1 MIGFDIN
8 HTLLL
13 LPSSKETLVSKGSF
27 GETYSIAT
35 MPKSRFN
42 AVREKARA
50 SRHNPLHRKDGPS
63 NQDAKTDQ
71 MDAPLTLKPITGQNG
86 NTDVLP
92 VLKALPLP
100 NSASS
105 SSHEDALW
113 ALTSLNGF
121 WSTKSLR
128 NELLAPKHDIVSRIL
143 VQLRNGDDRPIEVRD
158 AASGCLRNL
167 CIEAAGKAR
176 KALESK
182 DSINVCIEEI
192 CNVARALGLLED
204 NGSEA
209 IPERR
214 LQNNAAQSFLS
225 KPKEEM
231 NRKERRHAAK
241 AEAAAAK
248 RQGLGKEEKLIGS
261 TENESM
267 NEDSTPTISAQDDYT
282 AIRCSHLNN
291 IAAVIW
297 CLAEMSPQAADEC
310 GRSAA
315 VLGRVFSQAARR
327 GVESLNNLQRGDTN
341 GTVDSATSGKV
352 DVGKKDQKVI
362 DKAWIEAST
371 TCLNAL
377 VTLSDSNAYACAAL
391 VGISKPE
398 LMSAIKGKGKV
409 AVIIDEEE
417 LTRVE
422 GQKNIQSLSF
432 AVEALHQ
439 FGASTDALIKPEGR
453 QLVSKGLL
461 ALATLRNIQSS
472 LPLQLRKTVKVET
485 TTGQIEILSDYE
497 SSVGLT
503 AIQQT
508 LLQYVSTGTKTEDAS
523 NVNLALEV
531 LAELVGDRE
540 RWNVFAP
547 SSVSKTDDLV
557 VDEEDSEDEEM
568 DVEDVDGSDD
578 AEDEEMVL
586 EEEEAGQASNGTNVE
601 FQQTRIAKTFSASLL
616 EPLSKLAFDIDSN
629 SAALTENNENI
640 TSATT
645 ERGIAIRALSVLG
658 NAILVLASYA
668 QPPPSQ
674 PVDATHKKRIASFQK
689 WLTEQKDLTGRLWR
703 WSFEMACRAAASPIV
718 AVDEASQASNENV
731 RAACVEGKRIIE
743 SSLGI
748 MWSLTRCF
756 EGIEGSE
763 SKDVLL
769 LDKAQ
774 FAQDPHCV
782 MAGSGNGV
790 IESVMAAYKG
800 STQDAKATIQEGEST
815 LSISDPTTWAS
826 TDGVRVHCL
835 GLLSTLCRQEHIWQA
850 HLPNIVTLLERSL
863 EALPPRNAQKGM
875 QATLASLEVRDWT
888 SYDGMVIAV
897 NGLIDTFADETKPW
911 DQQYESLKLHGRLK
925 RHSAEIRFAAR
936 SIDKRKQASLR
947 IAADE
952 AWENLMGFLSY
963 RESIKAI

>member
-1 MIGFDIN
+1 
-8 HTLLL
+8 
-13 LPSSKETLVSKGSF
+13 
-27 GETYSIAT
+27 

-50 SRHNPLHRKDGPS
+50 SRHNPLNRKDGSS
-63 NQDAKTDQ
+63 NQDGNTDQ

-86 NTDVLP
+86 NADVLP

-100 NSASS
+100 NATSS

-121 WSTKSLR
+121 WSTKALR

-143 VQLRNGDDRPIEVRD
+143 VQLQNGGERPIEVRD

-182 DSINVCIEEI
+182 DSINICIAEI
-192 CNVARALGLLED
+192 CDVARALSLVEGDGNETV
-204 NGSEA
+204 
-209 IPERR
+209 PERR
-214 LQNNAAQSFLS
+214 LQNSTPQSFLN
-225 KPKEEM
+225 KPKEDM

-248 RQGLGKEEKLIGS
+248 KQGQGVGKEESS
-261 TENESM
+261 TAKAENDSM
-267 NEDSTPTISAQDDYT
+267 NEDSTPAIAAQDDHT

-310 GRSAA
+310 GRAA
-315 VLGRVFSQAARR
+315 AILGRIFSQATRQ
-327 GVESLNNLQRGDTN
+327 GVEALNNLQKGGAN
-341 GTVDSATSGKV
+341 GTVDHSANGKV

-377 VTLSDSNAYACAAL
+377 VTLSDSNAHACAAL

-422 GQKNIQSLSF
+422 GQKNVQSLCC
-432 AVEALHQ
+432 AVEALYQ
-439 FGASTDALIKPEGR
+439 YRPDSITKPEGR
-453 QLVSKGLL
+453 QLVANGLL
-461 ALATLRNIQSS
+461 ALAALRNIQSS

-485 TTGQIEILSDYE
+485 TTGQVDTLSNYE
-497 SSVGLT
+497 SSVALA

-508 LLQYVSTGTKTEDAS
+508 LLQYVSTGTKAEDAS

-540 RWNVFAP
+540 RWNVYAP
-547 SSVSKTDDLV
+547 SSAVSKTDDLA
-557 VDEEDSEDEEM
+557 VDEDESEDEEM
-568 DVEDVDGSDD
+568 DVEEGDGAEGGSSSEGV
-578 AEDEEMVL
+578 EDEEMIL
-586 EEEEAGQASNGTNVE
+586 EEEESGPTTNGTIVD
-601 FQQTRIAKTFSASLL
+601 FHKTQIAKTFSPSLL
-616 EPLSKLAFDIDSN
+616 EPLCKLAFDIDSN
-629 SAALTENNENI
+629 SAALTDNSGDA
-640 TSATT
+640 TSATI
-645 ERGIAIRALSVLG
+645 ERGVAIRALSVLG

-674 PVDATHKKRIASFQK
+674 PVEDATHKKRIASFQK
-689 WLTEQKDLTGRLWR
+689 WLSEQNDMTGRLWR

-718 AVDEASQASNENV
+718 AVDEASQSSNENV

-756 EGIEGSE
+756 EGVEGPQSNQI
-763 SKDVLL
+763 LL
-769 LDKAQ
+769 LDNTQ
-774 FAQDPHCV
+774 FAQDPHCIV
-782 MAGSGNGV
+782 AGSGTGV

-800 STQDAKATIQEGEST
+800 STQDAKATSQEGEST

-826 TDGVRVHCL
+826 TDGIRVHCL
-835 GLLSTLCRQEHIWQA
+835 GLLSTLCRQGHVWQA
-850 HLPNIVTLLERSL
+850 HLSKIVTLLEKVL
-863 EALPPRNAQKGM
+863 EALPPRNAQKGT

-911 DQQYESLKLHGRLK
+911 DQQYKTLKLHGKLK
-925 RHSAEIRFAAR
+925 RHSAEIRHAAR

-963 RESIKAI
+963 RESVKAT

>member
-1 MIGFDIN
+1 
-8 HTLLL
+8 
-13 LPSSKETLVSKGSF
+13 
-27 GETYSIAT
+27 

-50 SRHNPLHRKDGPS
+50 SRHNPLHRKDGSS
-63 NQDAKTDQ
+63 NQDGKTDQ

-86 NTDVLP
+86 NADVLP

-100 NSASS
+100 SDTSS

-121 WSTKSLR
+121 WSTKALR

-143 VQLRNGDDRPIEVRD
+143 VQLRNGGERPIEVRD

-182 DSINVCIEEI
+182 DSINVCIAEI
-192 CNVARALGLLED
+192 CDVARALGLIEGD
-204 NGSEA
+204 GNDTA
-209 IPERR
+209 PDRR
-214 LQNNAAQSFLS
+214 LQNNASQSFLNKS
-225 KPKEEM
+225 KEDM

-248 RQGLGKEEKLIGS
+248 RQGQGLGKEESLKVN
-261 TENESM
+261 NEEQSM
-267 NEDSTPTISAQDDYT
+267 NEDSTPTAVSQDDHT
-282 AIRCSHLNN
+282 AMRCSHLNN

-315 VLGRVFSQAARR
+315 ILGRIFSHAARR
-327 GVESLNNLQRGDTN
+327 GIESLNNLQKGESNGSVDQSTN
-341 GTVDSATSGKV
+341 GKV

-362 DKAWIEAST
+362 YKAWIEAST

-377 VTLSDSNAYACAAL
+377 VTLTDSNAHACAAL

-417 LTRVE
+417 LTKVE
-422 GQKNIQSLSF
+422 GQKNVQSLCF

-439 FGASTDALIKPEGR
+439 YQVSSDSITKPEGR
-453 QLVSKGLL
+453 QLVANGLL
-461 ALATLRNIQSS
+461 ALAALRNIQSS
-472 LPLQLRKTVKVET
+472 LPLQLRKTIKVET
-485 TTGQIEILSDYE
+485 RTDQVDTLSNYE
-497 SSVGLT
+497 SSFGLA

-508 LLQYVSTGTKTEDAS
+508 LLQYVSTGTTAEDAS

-531 LAELVGDRE
+531 LAEVVGDRE
-540 RWNVFAP
+540 RWNVYSP
-547 SSVSKTDDLV
+547 SSVSKTDDLAV
-557 VDEEDSEDEEM
+557 DDEESEDEDMDMEGDDAEGGSGSEDEE
-568 DVEDVDGSDD
+568 
-578 AEDEEMVL
+578 DEEMIL
-586 EEEEAGQASNGTNVE
+586 EEEESGQASTGMIVDFAKT
-601 FQQTRIAKTFSASLL
+601 QIAKTFSPSLL
-616 EPLSKLAFDIDSN
+616 EPLCKLAFDIDPSS
-629 SAALTENNENI
+629 SALKD
-640 TSATT
+640 SSGDATLASI
-645 ERGIAIRALSVLG
+645 ERGIAIRALSVLV

-674 PVDATHKKRIASFQK
+674 PVEDAKHKKRIASFQK
-689 WLTEQKDLTGRLWR
+689 WLSEQKDLTGKLWR

-718 AVDEASQASNENV
+718 AADDASQTANENA

-756 EGIEGSE
+756 ESIPGPEASQI
-763 SKDVLL
+763 LL
-769 LDKAQ
+769 LHSAQ
-774 FAQDPHCV
+774 FAQDPHCLV
-782 MAGSGNGV
+782 AGSGTGV

-800 STQDAKATIQEGEST
+800 STQDAKATIQEGESA

-826 TDGVRVHCL
+826 TDGIRVHCL
-835 GLLSTLCRQEHIWQA
+835 GLLSTLCRQGHVWQA
-850 HLPNIVTLLERSL
+850 DLSTIVTLLEKVL

-911 DQQYESLKLHGRLK
+911 DEQYKSLKLHGKLK
-925 RHSAEIRFAAR
+925 RHSAEIRHAAR

-963 RESIKAI
+963 RESIKAT

>member
-1 MIGFDIN
+1 
-8 HTLLL
+8 
-13 LPSSKETLVSKGSF
+13 
-27 GETYSIAT
+27 

-50 SRHNPLHRKDGPS
+50 SRHNPLHRKDGSS
-63 NQDAKTDQ
+63 NQDVKTNQ

-86 NTDVLP
+86 NAEVLP

-100 NSASS
+100 NAQSS

-121 WSTKSLR
+121 WSTKALR

-143 VQLRNGDDRPIEVRD
+143 VQLRSGEDRPIEVRD

-182 DSINVCIEEI
+182 DSISVCIAEI
-192 CNVARALGLLED
+192 CDVAKALNLIEGGGND
-204 NGSEA
+204 TNT
-209 IPERR
+209 ERR
-214 LQNNAAQSFLS
+214 LQKNIPPSFVNKS
-225 KPKEEM
+225 KEEM

-248 RQGLGKEEKLIGS
+248 KQGQGKDKEEITNAN
-261 TENESM
+261 TESESM
-267 NEDSTPTISAQDDYT
+267 NEDITPSIATQDDHT

-315 VLGRVFSQAARR
+315 ILGRIFSQAARR
-327 GVESLNNLQRGDTN
+327 GVESLNDLQKYQANGAVESNTN
-341 GTVDSATSGKV
+341 GKV
-352 DVGKKDQKVI
+352 NVGKKDQKVV

-377 VTLSDSNAYACAAL
+377 VTLSDSNAHVCAAL

-409 AVIIDEEE
+409 AVVIDEEE
-417 LTRVE
+417 STRVE
-422 GQKNIQSLSF
+422 GQKNVQSLCF
-432 AVEALHQ
+432 AI
-439 FGASTDALIKPEGR
+439 DALRHQQVSSNDPVTKLETR
-453 QLVSKGLL
+453 QMISNGLL

-485 TTGQIEILSDYE
+485 SSGQHETLSDYE

-503 AIQQT
+503 AIQQI
-508 LLQYVSTGTKTEDAS
+508 LQQYVSTGTKAEDAS

-540 RWNVFAP
+540 RWNVTAP
-547 SSVSKTDDLV
+547 SSVNKADDLV
-557 VDEEDSEDEEM
+557 VNEDESEDEEM
-568 DVEDVDGSDD
+568 DVEDAEVSTGSDD

-586 EEEEAGQASNGTNVE
+586 EEEEETGSKATTVD
-601 FQQTRIAKTFSASLL
+601 FHQTRIAKTFSPHLL
-616 EPLSKLAFDIDSN
+616 EPLCKLAFDIDSN
-629 SAALTENNENI
+629 SSALTDNSGNNAL
-640 TSATT
+640 ATI
-645 ERGIAIRALSVLG
+645 ERGIAIRALSVLS

-674 PVDATHKKRIASFQK
+674 PVEDATHKKRITQFQK
-689 WLTEQKDLTGRLWR
+689 WLSEQNELTGRLWR
-703 WSFEMACRAAASPIV
+703 WSFEMACRVAASPIV
-718 AVDEASQASNENV
+718 AVEEATQSANENV

-748 MWSLTRCF
+748 MWNLTRCF
-756 EGIEGSE
+756 EGIEGLGS
-763 SKDVLL
+763 SQVLL
-769 LDKAQ
+769 LDSSQ
-774 FAQDPHCV
+774 FAQDPHCIL
-782 MAGSGNGV
+782 ATSGTGV

-800 STQDAKATIQEGEST
+800 STQDAKATNHEVEST
-815 LSISDPTTWAS
+815 LSISDPSTWAS

-835 GLLSTLCRQEHIWQA
+835 GLLSTLCRQGHVWQTQ
-850 HLPNIVTLLERSL
+850 LPNIVTLLERVL
-863 EALPPRNAQKGM
+863 EALPPRNAQKNM
-875 QATLASLEVRDWT
+875 QATLASLEVKDWT

-911 DQQYESLKLHGRLK
+911 DQQYKSLKLHGKLK

-947 IAADE
+947 SAADE